1 MKKNTKQP
9 AATGGCSA
17 PTACSAPKYRI
28 EKVQDFL
35 KVPPDRLE
43 ECLTEFRDYLKAA
56 RSITEAAKVIGEV
69 VGAKSTDVGVGPYN
83 WCDDSIRKGTI
94 NFTVVEEQNARTEL
108 TRPAQ

>member
-1 MKKNTKQP
+1 MITEKTNEVP
-9 AATGGCSA
+9 AGAGGCSA
-17 PTACSAPKYRI
+17 RPACSAPKYRI

-56 RSITEAAKVIGEV
+56 RSITEVAKVIGEV

-94 NFTVVEEQNARTEL
+94 NFTVVEEQNS
-108 TRPAQ
+108 Q